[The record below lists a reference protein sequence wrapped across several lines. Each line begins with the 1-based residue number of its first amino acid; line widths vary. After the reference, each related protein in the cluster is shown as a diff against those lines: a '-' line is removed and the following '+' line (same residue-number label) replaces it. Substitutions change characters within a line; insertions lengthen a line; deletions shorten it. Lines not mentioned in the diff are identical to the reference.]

1 MHSKG
6 CVEAPLT
13 PMRYSSKLLAILIS
27 SLLLCGA
34 ALANTC
40 DNFASF
46 SCPTNNKGKTINDP
60 NVVNLVG
67 TGSTGTSGVTVLLGS
82 DTFGITI
89 NNGKSVVGDDL
100 VILAAF
106 PNGMAGKVNGTSF
119 SSLNAFGEGD
129 AIAQHHGN
137 WTGAIP
143 TTWSTWQGHGIV
155 FNSVAFGYANLGV
168 IGSGPISVTAS
179 GVPNGTVFY
188 AEIINPV
195 NNQILYI
202 TPNSEAGFLY
212 APTSPV
218 PEPESLVLMGSGLV
232 GLGTLVRRKLRV

>member
-1 MHSKG
+1 
-6 CVEAPLT
+6 
-13 PMRYSSKLLAILIS
+13 MRHTSKLLAILIS
-27 SLLLCGA
+27 SLLLSGA

-46 SCPTNNKGKTINDP
+46 SCPTNSKGKTINDP

-67 TGSTGTSGVTVLLGS
+67 TGSTGTGGVTVLLGS
-82 DTFGITI
+82 DTFGITV
-89 NNGKSVVGDDL
+89 NGKSVVGDDL

-106 PNGMAGKVNGTSF
+106 PNGMGGKVNGTSF
-119 SSLNAFGEGD
+119 TSLSTFAEGG
-129 AIAQHHGN
+129 AIEQHHGN

-155 FNSVAFGYANLGV
+155 FNNPSFGYANLGI
-168 IGSGPISVTAS
+168 IGTGTISVTAS

-202 TPNSEAGFLY
+202 TPNSEAGFLEV
-212 APTSPV
+212 PTSPV
-218 PEPESLVLMGSGLV
+218 PEPGSLVMLGSGLV
-232 GLGTLVRRKLRV
+232 GLGTLVRRKLRL

>member
-1 MHSKG
+1 
-6 CVEAPLT
+6 
-13 PMRYSSKLLAILIS
+13 MRHASKLLVILIS
-27 SLLLCGA
+27 ALLLSGA

-46 SCPTNNKGKTINDP
+46 SCPTNTKGKTINDP

-67 TGSTGTSGVTVLLGS
+67 TGSTGTGGVTVLLGS
-82 DTFGITI
+82 DTFGITV
-89 NNGKSVVGDDL
+89 NGKSVIGDDL
-100 VILAAF
+100 VLLAAF
-106 PNGMAGKVNGTSF
+106 PNGMGGKVNGTSF
-119 SSLNAFGEGD
+119 SSLNAFGEGG

-155 FNSVAFGYANLGV
+155 FNNPAFGYANLGV
-168 IGSGPISVTAS
+168 IGAGPISVTAS

-188 AEIINPV
+188 AEIINPA

-202 TPNSEAGFLY
+202 TPNSEAGFLEV
-212 APTSPV
+212 PTSPV
-218 PEPESLVLMGSGLV
+218 PEPGSLVLLSSGLV

>member
-1 MHSKG
+1 
-6 CVEAPLT
+6 
-13 PMRYSSKLLAILIS
+13 MRPSSRFLAILIS
-27 SLLLCGA
+27 SLLLSGA

-46 SCPTNNKGKTINDP
+46 SCPTNTRGKTINDP

-67 TGSTGTSGVTVLLGS
+67 TGSTGTSGVGILLGS
-82 DTFGITI
+82 DTFGITV
-89 NNGKSVVGDDL
+89 NGKSVVGDDL
-100 VILAAF
+100 VIVAAF

-119 SSLNAFGEGD
+119 SSLNAFAEGG

-143 TTWSTWQGHGIV
+143 TTWSTWQGHGIL

-168 IGSGPISVTAS
+168 IGAGPISVTAS
-179 GVPNGTVFY
+179 GVPNGTILY

-195 NNQILYI
+195 NHRILYI
-202 TPNSEAGFLY
+202 TPNSEGGFLEV
-212 APTSPV
+212 PTSPV
-218 PEPESLVLMGSGLV
+218 PEPGSLLLLGTGLV
-232 GLGTLVRRKLRV
+232 GLGTQLRRKLRV